1 MTVATVH
8 PDNYTSIYHHIY
20 DRFADDAAF
29 LWLLR
34 SIAVEQPHYTYQDL
48 ITLDERV
55 DKQLDGLMT
64 APEESWRICA
74 AALELRQAGE
84 VFTAAVLAFRSLE
97 AHKIQQVVEAGLTC
111 DHACKGLVSALAW
124 LPGRLVHSWIKKFLT
139 SKELNHKYL
148 ALAACSA
155 RREDPKDFLAT
166 ILHRDDCIAHKK
178 LYARALRLIGEL
190 KRFDLL
196 HALRIA
202 LVSDDEDIRFWAN
215 WSGILLGDKSL
226 AQNLQPYV
234 LTQNAHRRRA
244 MAVCFRVLPLDESRN
259 WISLLAKD
267 PANIRL
273 VISST
278 AILGDPDAVNW
289 LIAKMRI
296 PALTRLVGEAFTTI
310 TGIDLLEHKLVLE
323 ELPDLENLLPENSEQ
338 DEDIE
343 LNEDEH
349 LPFPDVNKIAAVWQ
363 KYQQRFTPAQRYF
376 MGQAV
381 TASTATTE
389 HLHRVFATGH
399 QRQRAMA
406 AMELA
411 LLEPAQFLLN
421 HAAKGL
427 EE

>member
-34 SIAVEQPHYTYQDL
+34 SIAVDQPNYTHEDL
-48 ITLDERV
+48 VMLDERV
-55 DKQLDGLMT
+55 DKQLDGLLT
-64 APEESWRICA
+64 APEESWAICA

-84 VFTAAVLAFRSLE
+84 VFAAAVLAFRSLE
-97 AHKIQQVVEAGLTC
+97 AHKIQRVVETALTS
-111 DHACKGLVSALAW
+111 DQACKGLISAMAW

-139 SKELNHKYL
+139 SKELDHKYL

-155 RREDPKDFLAT
+155 RRENPKDFLTT
-166 ILHRDDCIAHKK
+166 ILQREDCIAHKK

-196 HALRIA
+196 HALRMA
-202 LVSDDEDIRFWAN
+202 LASDDEDVLFWAN
-215 WSGILLGDKSL
+215 WSGVLLGDKSL

-234 LTQNAHRRRA
+234 LTQNTHQMRA
-244 MAVCFRVLPLDESRN
+244 MALCFRVMPLDESRN

-267 PANIRL
+267 PTNIRL
-273 VISST
+273 VISAT

-296 PALTRLVGEAFTTI
+296 PAITRLVGEAFTTI
-310 TGIDLLEHKLVLE
+310 TGIDLLEHKLALE
-323 ELPDLENLLPENSEQ
+323 ELPDLENLLPESNAQ
-338 DEDIE
+338 DEGIE
-343 LNEDEH
+343 LNDDEH

-381 TASTATTE
+381 TTSTATTE
-389 HLHRVFATGH
+389 HLHRVFTTGQ

-427 EE
+427 NE